1 MDHSEAHSRSG
12 QAVAG
17 SVSGAELEVDRS
29 SSGESQAKG
38 PAVGAADAVPLSQFL
53 LAGPERGGGME
64 AANTTTTAATHGR
77 KRSSSLRQAAMAKMR
92 ERIVV
97 PPPSVMTSTDALS
110 LDEPLDDG
118 PPHVDAAP
126 NPSSK
131 DEATLNSK
139 STLPPLDQIQRHAP
153 ASSASPT
160 FSSAE
165 GPYVSTTDDDE
176 AVSLHYPPASSSNS
190 SLNHSLADSAMST
203 TRRRPQRT
211 EPRATP
217 TASPPPTDPNM
228 DDDWDHSET
237 EWWGWVILAA
247 TWIVFVVVMGS
258 CFGVWSWAWDVG
270 ETPYAPPDLED
281 DDTLPITGY
290 YPALIVCTAVMSWV
304 WVVVAWVGLKYFR
317 HAKVV
322 ADDG

>member
-1 MDHSEAHSRSG
+1 MNYGGAHSSSSND
-12 QAVAG
+12 VAG
-17 SVSGAELEVDRS
+17 SVMGAERELDRS
-29 SSGESQAKG
+29 PSGESQGKG
-38 PAVGAADAVPLSQFL
+38 TAGGAVPFSQSLLSK
-53 LAGPERGGGME
+53 PELGLDMDVE
-64 AANTTTTAATHGR
+64 AANTMTAGHHGR
-77 KRSSSLRQAAMAKMR
+77 KRTNSLRQAAMAKMR
-92 ERIVV
+92 ERIGVT
-97 PPPSVMTSTDALS
+97 PHSVTTAVNTPS
-110 LDEPLDDG
+110 LDDMLDDG
-118 PPHVDAAP
+118 SPYMDAAP
-126 NPSSK
+126 DPSPKS
-131 DEATLNSK
+131 EATLESK
-139 STLPPLDQIQRHAP
+139 STLSPPDQNKRHVP
-153 ASSASPT
+153 ASSSSPT
-160 FSSAE
+160 FSSPE
-165 GPYVSTTDDDE
+165 GPYVSTTDEDE
-176 AVSLHYPPASSSNS
+176 AVSLHYPQASSSNS

-217 TASPPPTDPNM
+217 TASPPPTDLDL